1 MGHTSL
7 CPQCLLKISA
17 GFIFPGRCSKVII
30 FAAIASLVQWNAR
43 AVWRFFNWE
52 WGTLTLVT
60 MDSLSPK
67 RYDVSWIGTPK
78 YVRVCQRP
86 EICRMAVRAVV
97 NSLLCVAH
105 STLAC
110 FFVHHSIGVWLT
122 KCSTPVT
129 AFPVVKSRYKLASL

>member
-1 MGHTSL
+1 MGYTSL

-17 GFIFPGRCSKVII
+17 GFIFPGRCSKAII
-30 FAAIASLVQWNAR
+30 FAVIAFLVQWKAR

-52 WGTLTLVT
+52 WGTLPLVT
-60 MDSLSPK
+60 TDSLSPK
-67 RYDVSWIGTPK
+67 RHDVSQIGTPR
-78 YVRVCQRP
+78 YLRVCLRP
-86 EICRMAVRAVV
+86 EICWMAVRAAA
-97 NSLLCVAH
+97 NSLLHAAH

-129 AFPVVKSRYKLASL
+129 AFPEVKSWCKLASL